1 MPSYFTR
8 FGLIEPTDRHNTV
21 IAFASSALG
30 STLWEIVNQSPARL
44 STFMLAMGAVEEQ
57 MPPLGSYDL
66 SWVVEQA
73 ANSTTAGN
81 EERAVVVDVGGGKG
95 QALKGMLAVT
105 EGLRG
110 LRGRCVLEDLEEVVE
125 AMREGEGGGELEG
138 VRLVGMDFHKEQ
150 PVKGQFYYGM
160 WWWCWLGVG

>member
-8 FGLIEPTDRHNTV
+8 FGLTEPTDRHNTV
-21 IAFASSALG
+21 IAFAASALG

-44 STFMLAMGAVEEQ
+44 STFMLAMGAAEAQ
-57 MPPLGSYDL
+57 MPPLGPYDL
-66 SWVVEQA
+66 SWVVERA
-73 ANSTTAGN
+73 RATEN
-81 EERAVVVDVGGGKG
+81 EERAVIVDVGGGKG

-105 EGLRG
+105 EGLRE

-138 VRLVGMDFHKEQ
+138 VKLVGMDFHKEQ
-150 PVKGQFYYGM
+150 PVKGQFHSYELL
-160 WWWCWLGVG
+160 WWWCWMGVG